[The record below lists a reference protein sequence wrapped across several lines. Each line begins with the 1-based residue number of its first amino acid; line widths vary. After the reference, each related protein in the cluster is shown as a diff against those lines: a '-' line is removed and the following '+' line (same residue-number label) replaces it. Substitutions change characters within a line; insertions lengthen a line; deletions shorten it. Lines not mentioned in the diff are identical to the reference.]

1 MTASH
6 FDVRLLEQARKE
18 IGELIE
24 GRAEVLTSG
33 IATDFADYR
42 FRCGEISGFTA
53 ALGIMTEI
61 VRKMGDTRSS

>member
-6 FDVRLLEQARKE
+6 FDVRLLELARKE

-24 GRAEVLTSG
+24 GRTEVLTAG

-42 FRCGEISGFTA
+42 FRCGEIAGFTA